1 MPMGGSMHLM
11 SGIMQK
17 LNMSTGSQSS
27 VLILKAIKS
36 AEVSVLKI
44 VKGLVDLEYRY

>member
-17 LNMSTGSQSS
+17 LNMSTGSQSP

-36 AEVSVLKI
+36 AEE
-44 VKGLVDLEYRY
+44 DEYWYSKFNTDTKSY